1 MSSKR
6 RTRHQ
11 KTATQMDT
19 DDQENSSGSTQKRS
33 DQERKSAYR
42 VLLNKAEEIG
52 NCAIWPFKLVL

>member
-6 RTRHQ
+6 RSTRHQ

-33 DQERKSAYR
+33 DQERKTAYR

-52 NCAIWPFKLVL
+52 NSAI